1 MQVHYACIAFF
12 CARIAP
18 VPLQPYSQN
27 YEYGN
32 KKKQKSARGTKAEC
46 SVRLGSEFIT
56 REDINANY
64 PICKM
69 AQDVIKALK
78 LGGDNSLNFG
88 SRHK

>member
-1 MQVHYACIAFF
+1 MAIQK
-12 CARIAP
+12 
-18 VPLQPYSQN
+18 
-27 YEYGN
+27 N
-32 KKKQKSARGTKAEC
+32 KKSTHGTKAEG

-69 AQDVIKALK
+69 AQETINALK

-88 SRHK
+88 SRHKKLRLQ

>member
-1 MQVHYACIAFF
+1 MAT
-12 CARIAP
+12 RK
-18 VPLQPYSQN
+18 N
-27 YEYGN
+27 
-32 KKKQKSARGTKAEC
+32 QKSARGTKAEG

-69 AQDVIKALK
+69 AQETINALK

-88 SRHK
+88 SRHTNLDYNE